1 MGNAQKATIP
11 EAWGGGATLRPTKQN
26 LSVKTMDR
34 GEKADRGFLGQIA
47 EGRPDLLLFLLR
59 PRQQEPKRTRPR
71 VGVEET
77 GLKII
82 RRSRNPR

>member
-11 EAWGGGATLRPTKQN
+11 EAWGGRATLGLTKQD
-26 LSVKTMDR
+26 LSVKTIDR
-34 GEKADRGFLGQIA
+34 GEKADRGLWGKNG

-59 PRQQEPKRTRPR
+59 PCQQEPKKTRPR